1 MTQIAVVNM
10 DNEKVGEVDLPDSL
24 FGVERKDHLLHDTVL
39 EFLAKRRSGSASTKN
54 KSAVSGGGRKPWRQ
68 KGTGRARAGSIRSPL
83 WRGGGTIFGPVP
95 RSYSYRIPKRIRRYA
110 LCSALSEKVRGNG
123 LLIVDSVELQKPST
137 KAFARMLGALGVKGK
152 VLLAMKAPSPI
163 VLKSS
168 RNIPGIK
175 VISVEG
181 INTYDICL
189 HDTLIL
195 TRDAVGFLEENSKR

>member
-1 MTQIAVVNM
+1 
-10 DNEKVGEVDLPDSL
+10 
-24 FGVERKDHLLHDTVL
+24 
-39 EFLAKRRSGSASTKN
+39 
-54 KSAVSGGGRKPWRQ
+54 
-68 KGTGRARAGSIRSPL
+68 
-83 WRGGGTIFGPVP
+83 
-95 RSYSYRIPKRIRRYA
+95 